1 MRLLYQYTT
10 FMPPVNYFDK
20 KNFTFLHS
28 LSCSLENLPL
38 YALSPPL
45 RGDFFLKIE

>member
-20 KNFTFLHS
+20 KISLFYILFHVVLRIYPFMPYLHH
-28 LSCSLENLPL
+28 
-38 YALSPPL
+38 
-45 RGDFFLKIE
+45 

>member
-20 KNFTFLHS
+20 KIS
-28 LSCSLENLPL
+28 LFYIL
-38 YALSPPL
+38 
-45 RGDFFLKIE
+45 FHVLKRIWLFMPYFHY

>member
-10 FMPPVNYFDK
+10 FMPPVNLFRQ

-38 YALSPPL
+38 YALSPLL